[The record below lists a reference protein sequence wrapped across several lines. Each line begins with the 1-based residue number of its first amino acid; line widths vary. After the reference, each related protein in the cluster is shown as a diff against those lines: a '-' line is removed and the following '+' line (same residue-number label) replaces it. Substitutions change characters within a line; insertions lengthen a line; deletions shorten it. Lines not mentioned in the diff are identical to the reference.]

1 MRASKILPLLLLRR
15 RREVLFC
22 PRGPRARARVRAV
35 FLKLFSSLFPKSS
48 FKIQSK
54 SLKKKGRNARESH
67 STLSV
72 AIRAGAFVR
81 KNSAAA
87 RVQNKETRFIS
98 SFSSLSVSLSVS
110 LMVTRA
116 GCEKQQIYIIIL

>member
-1 MRASKILPLLLLRR
+1 MSEGAS
-15 RREVLFC
+15 
-22 PRGPRARARVRAV
+22 RARSRACGV
-35 FLKLFSSLFPKSS
+35 SEAFFITFSKKFFQNSEQ
-48 FKIQSK
+48 I
-54 SLKKKGRNARESH
+54 LKKKGRNARESH